1 MFDLL
6 GRLTVVL
13 TCIWAFPLLAQS
25 PSTQMLSSARS
36 DVGFVVATNCTDGQ
50 DRSGTAFVWPTSK
63 QVITARHVVA
73 GCNTINIVFKN
84 HGTFSAGPIR
94 EIRAQDLIALELD
107 SPTGAT
113 VQTLTDAF
121 PPLHSQVA
129 VVGFALGAPTADDKL
144 LTVTTGNQPP
154 PAKLRDLLP
163 SAERNTV
170 AQNGPW
176 ELDTAILRLDGNLT
190 HGHSGA
196 PVFDHQ
202 GRVVA
207 IGAGGLKSGATGIVW
222 AVNASYLLDQ
232 SNWSSVSAGQA
243 VNPETNL
250 SFSVQSPQSTIN
262 TVNCGNFSLS
272 LSRKSTFYEIAATVD
287 DPLGL
292 QQLQNAV
299 GFGLPL
305 NFNELVFEVWEDL
318 VSGAVIPLPQG
329 SDLRPSSSGCT
340 ATVGNGVAIWIRS
353 YDASGDANFQFS
365 IQNFSL
371 QLESDL
377 GFAIG
382 PNVFDPNF
390 TYSYPLS
397 RPDGFMA
404 NRKGVAGPTVPVDH
418 ANMYQNYGFVSH
430 IGRGPHYFGVAAL
443 RRSSFINTPLLAQCQ
458 ATGNSTACSQ
468 ALPPLYDWAV
478 ATLSVHMSTMPPI

>member
-1 MFDLL
+1 MFDLIV
-6 GRLTVVL
+6 RFIVVAA
-13 TCIWAFPLLAQS
+13 CVCASPLFAQS
-25 PSTQMLSSARS
+25 PSAQVLSSARS
-36 DVGFVVATNCTDGQ
+36 DVGFVLASNCNDGQ
-50 DRSGTAFVWPTSK
+50 DRSGTAFVWPTPE

-73 GCNTINIVFKN
+73 GCSKITIVFRN
-84 HGTFSAGPIR
+84 HGTFNATPVR

-113 VQTLTDAF
+113 VQTLTDDF

-129 VVGFALGAPTADDKL
+129 VVGFALGAPTSDDKL

-154 PAKLRDLLP
+154 PARLRDLLP
-163 SAERNTV
+163 STEANTV

-232 SNWSSVSAGQA
+232 SNWSIVTPGQA

-250 SFSVQSPQSTIN
+250 SFSVQSPQSSLNTIN
-262 TVNCGNFSLS
+262 CGDFSLS

-305 NFNELVFEVWEDL
+305 NFNDLVFEVWEDL
-318 VSGAVIPLPQG
+318 VSGAVIPLPTG
-329 SDLRPSSSGCT
+329 SDLQPSGSGCT

-353 YDASGDANFQFS
+353 FDASGAANFQFS
-365 IQNFSL
+365 IQDFSL
-371 QLESDL
+371 QFESDV

-382 PNVFDPNF
+382 PNVFDPSF

-397 RPDGFMA
+397 RPDGFIA
-404 NRKGVAGPTVPVDH
+404 NRKGVAGPTVPVDQ

-430 IGRGPHYFGVAAL
+430 IGRGPHYVGVAAL
-443 RRSSFINTPLLAQCQ
+443 RQSSFINTPLLNQCQ
-458 ATGNSTACSQ
+458 ATGNSTACNQ
-468 ALPPLYDWAV
+468 ALPPLYDWAM
-478 ATLSVHMSTMPPI
+478 AALSVHMSTMPPI